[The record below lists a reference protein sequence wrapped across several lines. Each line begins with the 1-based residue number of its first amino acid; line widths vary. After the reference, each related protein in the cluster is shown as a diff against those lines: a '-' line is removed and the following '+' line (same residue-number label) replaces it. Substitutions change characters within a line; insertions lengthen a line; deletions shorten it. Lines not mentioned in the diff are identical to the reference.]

1 MLYICNRKNNSNY
14 IYQSFIKSKMN
25 MKKLFSMLLLMLM
38 VFSANVMMAQEMPP
52 IPVDDAVRIGKL
64 DCGLTYYIRH
74 NDYPEHRVNFYIAQ
88 RVGSIQEEESQR
100 GLAHFLEHMA
110 FNGSEHFNGEG
121 KGIIDYTRSL
131 GVNFGG
137 DLNAYTSIAETVYNI
152 NDVPSTRQSAIDS
165 CLLILKDWSNGLLL
179 TDEEIDKERGV
190 IHEEWRLG
198 QSAQMRILERQ
209 LETLFPDSKFGKRLP
224 IGLMSV
230 VDNFAYK
237 ELRDYYHKWYRP
249 DNQALV
255 IVGDV
260 DVDHIEARIKEM
272 YKGYTLDPNAAQVVP
287 ENVPDN
293 ETPIIVVDKD
303 KEQQYSEV
311 SVMFKHEAASRED
324 KQDVSYLMFDYMK
337 DIVVEMFDQRLS
349 ERAQE
354 PDCPYNMAY
363 SYDGPY
369 ILANTMDAFTID
381 MMPKEGQTEAA
392 TQAAIIEALRAAKHG
407 FTESEYDRARDEY
420 LSRLEKRYNER
431 EKISNESYGRQY
443 CSHYLNGDPIP
454 SVEQLYQMMSMMA
467 PQIPV
472 DLINQ
477 MMLPELISDDGKNLV
492 IMNLNQEKEGA
503 VYPTVEALQ
512 AALDAASSADITPYV
527 DNVITEPLMTKMP
540 KKGKIVKESENTT
553 LGYKELELSNG
564 ARVILKKTDFKQNE
578 IRMSAFQRGGQ
589 SLYGEKDWANL
600 NMLSSLNGITGVGNF
615 SNTDLQK
622 ALSGKQTNVYL
633 TIGDMTDEL
642 SGNSTVKDLETMF
655 QLIYLKF
662 TALNKDE
669 KKFNQT
675 MSLMETQLKNKDLMP
690 EMALSDS
697 LQYITTNYSWRHKPF
712 NAEDLKQVSL
722 DRIMEIAKERTAN
735 AAGYTFT
742 FVGAIDEAT
751 IRPLIEQYI
760 ASLPAKKGKKSNWV
774 NYMEMPKGQKICHFT
789 RKMES
794 PKEYEIVIWHN
805 NDLPHTLENEVKAE
819 MLAQC
824 LSRVYLQKIREDAG
838 AAYSTDAIGQT
849 GMAGDRPQTMILA
862 VCPVNP
868 EFEEMA
874 LNIMNEEMQNASTT
888 IDATAL
894 TEAAEQMLKDYATN
908 AKENWFWLSAI
919 QDYLTHGYDGVTGY
933 EQIVKAQTPET
944 IAEFARQLLS
954 AGNKIEIVMGPE
966 K

>member
-1 MLYICNRKNNSNY
+1 MKV
-14 IYQSFIKSKMN
+14 
-25 MKKLFSMLLLMLM
+25 KKLFSVLMLM
-38 VFSANVMMAQEMPP
+38 LMAFSFNVLTAQEMPP

-198 QSAQMRILERQ
+198 QSAQMRMLERQ
-209 LETLFPDSKFGKRLP
+209 LETLFPGSKFGKRLP

-230 VDNFAYK
+230 VDNFPYK
-237 ELRDYYHKWYRP
+237 DLRDYYHKWYRP

-260 DVDHIEARIKEM
+260 DVDHIEAQIKEM
-272 YKGYTLDPNAAQVVP
+272 YKDCKLDPNAAQVVREP
-287 ENVPDN
+287 VPDN

-311 SVMFKHEAASRED
+311 SVMFKHETETPEEKKTID
-324 KQDVSYLMFDYMK
+324 YLLFDYVK
-337 DIVVEMFDQRLS
+337 DMIVSMLNQRLS
-349 ERAQE
+349 DQAQE
-354 PDCPYNMAY
+354 PDCPYNMAS
-363 SYDGPY
+363 SYDYDY

-381 MMPKEGQTEAA
+381 VMPKEGMTEAA
-392 TQAAIIEALRAAKHG
+392 TQAVIIEALRAAKFG
-407 FTESEYDRARDEY
+407 FTASEYQRASDEY
-420 LSRLEKRYNER
+420 ISRLEKRYNER
-431 EKISNESYGRQY
+431 DKISNESFGRQY
-443 CSHYLNGDPIP
+443 CRNYLDGEPIP
-454 SVEQLYQMMSMMA
+454 SVEQLYQLMSMIA
-467 PQIPV
+467 PNVPV
-472 DLINQ
+472 DVINTA
-477 MMLPELISDDGKNLV
+477 LPELISTDGKNIV
-492 IMNLNQEKEGA
+492 ITNFNQEKEGA
-503 VYPTVEALQ
+503 VYPTVEGLQ
-512 AALDAASSADITPYV
+512 AALDAANSADIQPYV
-527 DNVITEPLMTKMP
+527 DNVKNEPLMTKMP
-540 KKGKIVKESENTT
+540 KKGKIVKESENAQW
-553 LGYKELELSNG
+553 GYKELELSNG
-564 ARVILKKTDFKQNE
+564 ARVILKKTDFKQDE

-600 NMLSSLNGITGVGNF
+600 QLISTLNSITGVGNF
-615 SNTDLQK
+615 SNSDLDK
-622 ALSGKQTNVYL
+622 ALAGKQVGVYL
-633 TIGDMTDEL
+633 NIGSHTDEL

-662 TALNKDE
+662 TALTKDE

-675 MSLMETQLKNKDLMP
+675 MNLMETQLKNKDLMP
-690 EMALSDS
+690 ESALSDS
-697 LQYITTNYSWRHKPF
+697 LQYIMGNYSWRNKPL
-712 NAEDLKQVSL
+712 NVDDLKQVNL
-722 DRIMEIAKERTAN
+722 DRIVQIAKERTAN

-751 IRPLIEQYI
+751 IRPFIEQYI
-760 ASLPAKKGKKSNWV
+760 ASLPAKKGVKTNWV
-774 NYMEMPKGQKICHFT
+774 NDTQMPKGQKICHFT
-789 RKMES
+789 KKMES
-794 PKEYEIVIWHN
+794 PKEYEVVIWHN
-805 NDLPHTLENEVKAE
+805 NDLPHTLENEVKAD
-819 MLAQC
+819 MLGQA
-824 LSRVYLQKIREDAG
+824 LSRIYLQKIREDAG
-838 AAYSTDAIGQT
+838 AAYSTAANGQT
-849 GMAGDRPQTMILA
+849 VMAGDQPMTMVLA

-868 EFEEMA
+868 EFEELA
-874 LNIMNEEMQNASTT
+874 LKIINEEMANACTT

-894 TEAAEQMLKDYATN
+894 NEAIEQMLKDYATN
-908 AKENWFWLSAI
+908 SKENWFWLGGI
-919 QDYLTHGYDGVTGY
+919 QDYLMHGYDGITGY
-933 EQIVKAQTPET
+933 EQIVKAQTPAT
-944 IAEFARQLLS
+944 IAEFARQLYG
-954 AGNKIEIVMGPE
+954 AGNKIEIVMAPE